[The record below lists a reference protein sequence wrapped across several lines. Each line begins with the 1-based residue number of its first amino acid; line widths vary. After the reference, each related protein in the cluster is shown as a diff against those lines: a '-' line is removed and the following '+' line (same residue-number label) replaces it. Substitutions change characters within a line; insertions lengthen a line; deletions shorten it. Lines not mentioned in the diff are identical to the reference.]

1 MDWWDFMEQFSIVKR
16 GYDPEEVDRYI
27 TTLEHVIKS
36 YKEKD
41 NAIKNAIIS
50 SQIAADGIIE
60 NAKKTAI
67 EIKANIT
74 KQLSYITE
82 AVDMQRVKIK
92 AFQDVYST
100 LVRKYLQ
107 EIDIAEMSEL
117 MEKLN
122 DLERTITDL
131 RGEGRPPTP
140 TVPVVNQDTYLDDM
154 Y

>member
-1 MDWWDFMEQFSIVKR
+1 MEQFSIVKR

-50 SQIAADGIIE
+50 SQVAADNIIANARQMAVGIKSDI
-60 NAKKTAI
+60 A
-67 EIKANIT
+67 

-82 AVDMQRVKIK
+82 AVDMQRVKIR
-92 AFQDVYST
+92 AFQDVYSS
-100 LVRKYLQ
+100 LVQKYLRD
-107 EIDIAEMSEL
+107 IDISEMNEL
-117 MEKLN
+117 MQRLN
-122 DLERTITDL
+122 DLERIVTNLDEHSDSTDIN
-131 RGEGRPPTP
+131 
-140 TVPVVNQDTYLDDM
+140 VNEM

>member
-1 MDWWDFMEQFSIVKR
+1 MEQFSIVKR

-50 SQIAADGIIE
+50 SQVAADNIIANARQMATGIKSDI
-60 NAKKTAI
+60 A
-67 EIKANIT
+67 

-82 AVDMQRVKIK
+82 AVDMQRVKIR
-92 AFQDVYST
+92 AFQDVYSS
-100 LVRKYLQ
+100 LVQKYLRD
-107 EIDIAEMSEL
+107 IDISEMSEL
-117 MEKLN
+117 TERLN
-122 DLERTITDL
+122 DLERIVTDL
-131 RGEGRPPTP
+131 NEQGESANIA
-140 TVPVVNQDTYLDDM
+140 VNEM